1 MSEID
6 VRKMSEEEIVNYLTT
21 TKDPYLME
29 ICPKTN
35 RICAAGVMN
44 NGMSLAYVPYNMRTE
59 DICKMA
65 ISNDPDA
72 IQYVPEEN
80 LTTEIMELAV
90 SLEPMTLRFLGGE
103 KQKQIVGTIIS
114 AVKSNPEALMFV
126 KEVYPNNYFNI
137 CMAALEVDGSVLKYV
152 DFDRLDSDRKKLMI
166 TTAVVSYPKA
176 ITYIPDEGK
185 YRHIF
190 KMAVKLDGLTFGMM
204 DPDKYK
210 DLAHDAC
217 MNDGHAL
224 DYVHDDD
231 LYDELSSE
239 VAYHDPEAILSCKLT
254 HANLLTAVG
263 KDGLILKNI
272 DPKYITEAIA
282 KRAYLQNPNVRQI
295 LEEKGKAYL
304 LDKSEE

>member
-1 MSEID
+1 MNEID
-6 VRKMSEEEIVNYLTT
+6 VRKMSEEEIVKHLST

-29 ICPKTN
+29 ICPRTKD
-35 RICAAGVMN
+35 ICSTGVMN
-44 NGMSLAYVPYNMRTE
+44 NGMLLAYVPYNMRTE
-59 DICKMA
+59 EMCKLA
-65 ISNDPDA
+65 VSQDPDA

-80 LTTEIMELAV
+80 LTTEIIELAV
-90 SLEPMTLRFLGGE
+90 SLEPMTLRFLRKE

-126 KEVYPNNYFNI
+126 KDVYPNDYFAI
-137 CMAALEVDGSVLKYV
+137 CMSALGVDGSVLKYV
-152 DFDRLDSDRKKLMI
+152 DFDRLDHDQKNLMLV
-166 TTAVVSYPKA
+166 TSVVSYPRA
-176 ITYIPDEGK
+176 ITYIPDEEK

-239 VAYHDPEAILSCKLT
+239 VAYHDPEAILSCKMT
-254 HANLLTAVG
+254 HANLLIAVG

-282 KRAYLQNPNVRQI
+282 KRAHLQNPNVRQI
-295 LEEKGKAYL
+295 LKEKGKEYL